1 MGMLCMADCCYSH
14 VNVPVA
20 DVSVLQPF
28 MCASNPEAPSLTH
41 PVPAPPGFCGALQ
54 PLRLSVR
61 HCGRVE
67 QGGKGRTGGGVRGGG
82 RRQMSY
88 RPTQHMQAGRL
99 MTHACRQAGDTCM
112 QAAGLSPFLSVHVPA
127 PPSWHLLV
135 HAPPPLTRVTPPTLI
150 RTGTLQCRSECA
162 LKPRTA

>member
-1 MGMLCMADCCYSH
+1 MADCCYSH

-82 RRQMSY
+82 AQADVIQADTTHAGGQADDSRV
-88 RPTQHMQAGRL
+88 QAG
-99 MTHACRQAGDTCM
+99 G
-112 QAAGLSPFLSVHVPA
+112 
-127 PPSWHLLV
+127 
-135 HAPPPLTRVTPPTLI
+135 
-150 RTGTLQCRSECA
+150 
-162 LKPRTA
+162 